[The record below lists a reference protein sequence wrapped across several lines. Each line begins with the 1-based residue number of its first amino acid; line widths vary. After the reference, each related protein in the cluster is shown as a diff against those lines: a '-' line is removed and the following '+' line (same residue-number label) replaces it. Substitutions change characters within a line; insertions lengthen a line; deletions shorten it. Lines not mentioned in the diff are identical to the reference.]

1 MSKAPALEQPR
12 KEESQVKGQP
22 KLHSKTL
29 PKGGKENNV
38 LIFTKTLSLQERN
51 ILQSKNKKKKRMQA
65 FPSTSIEHCKPSVIK
80 DSRTSI
86 QKSQGHWAG

>member
-51 ILQSKNKKKKRMQA
+51 ILQSKNNKKKKDAGFSLNLHRTLQA
-65 FPSTSIEHCKPSVIK
+65 VCY
-80 DSRTSI
+80 
-86 QKSQGHWAG
+86 QGL